1 MYLIK
6 NFIFEK
12 NRDLLNLKTR
22 FENDF
27 TVGMPYQNYL
37 SNLLFSLRIENRNTC
52 ENTLLLLPFLVEV

>member
-6 NFIFEK
+6 TLYLK

-27 TVGMPYQNYL
+27 TVDMPYQNYL

-52 ENTLLLLPFLVEV
+52 ENTLLLFPFLIEV